1 MSARDM
7 PARAQGR
14 PAKRVHRLIRHD
26 PQVLP
31 QARSRHL
38 RGSKRP
44 NCNQQ
49 MATQSSMLKPFS
61 PELVWA
67 REFSS

>member
-14 PAKRVHRLIRHD
+14 PAKRVSS
-26 PQVLP
+26 VSS
-31 QARSRHL
+31 ARSANPATGPIADL

-61 PELVWA
+61 PELVLGT
-67 REFSS
+67 EFSI